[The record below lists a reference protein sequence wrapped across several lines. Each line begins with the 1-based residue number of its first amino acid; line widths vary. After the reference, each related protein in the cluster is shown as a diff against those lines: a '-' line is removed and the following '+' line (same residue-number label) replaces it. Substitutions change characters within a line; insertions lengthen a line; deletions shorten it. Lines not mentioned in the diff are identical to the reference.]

1 MPGAPAGASQALR
14 AGEALWAGEHGR
26 LPLLSL
32 SVRRIAGAQRLLGW
46 AAKGAEMRCLWS
58 GALQG
63 PGSPAAREGTGLT
76 GAEWAHLSCRS
87 RAAVRQ
93 GRSSSACSI
102 SRAEPA
108 STRAGTRTTNSAVRG
123 GLFQARNCGGGRDTV
138 AQTGQEGTCW
148 PWPRLMTSYCTP
160 TQRHSVQ
167 TGAAGPSPPR
177 PAHLWLL

>member
-1 MPGAPAGASQALR
+1 MCGGSLGLRGCSGGRQREQRCAVCGLEPCRGPGAG
-14 AGEALWAGEHGR
+14 G
-26 LPLLSL
+26 
-32 SVRRIAGAQRLLGW
+32 
-46 AAKGAEMRCLWS
+46 
-58 GALQG
+58 
-63 PGSPAAREGTGLT
+63 EGTGLT

-102 SRAEPA
+102 SRAETA

-148 PWPRLMTSYCTP
+148 PWPRPMTSYCTP